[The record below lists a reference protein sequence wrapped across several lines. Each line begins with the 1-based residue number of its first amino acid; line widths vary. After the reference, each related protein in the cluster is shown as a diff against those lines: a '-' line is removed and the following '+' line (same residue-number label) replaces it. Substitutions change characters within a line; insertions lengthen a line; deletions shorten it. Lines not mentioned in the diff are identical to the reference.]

1 MTYHKYRNYDKFVF
15 SLAPRCPAGIALAMA
30 LVLHVN
36 ITSKLGLIRTTTVSC
51 SIFGPALE
59 LFNIFNLIEHS
70 QTREEKNARKE
81 TRRIGH
87 IYRLVYLSF
96 KF

>member
-15 SLAPRCPAGIALAMA
+15 SLAPRRPAGLALEMA

-36 ITSKLGLIRTTTVSC
+36 TTSKLGLIRTTTVSC
-51 SIFGPALE
+51 SIFGPAPE
-59 LFNIFNLIEHS
+59 FFNILNLIENS
-70 QTREEKNARKE
+70 QPRGEKSARKE

-87 IYRLVYLSF
+87 IYRLVYISF
-96 KF
+96 EF